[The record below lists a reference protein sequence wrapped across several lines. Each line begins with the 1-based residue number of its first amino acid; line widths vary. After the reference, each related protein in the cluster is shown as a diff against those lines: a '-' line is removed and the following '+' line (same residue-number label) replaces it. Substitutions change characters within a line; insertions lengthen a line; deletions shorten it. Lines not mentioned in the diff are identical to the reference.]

1 MRRIARLRRP
11 SGLHPTSTIPR
22 ATAGPSI
29 SSQRFSS
36 SSPILTSRRVTPISA
51 YPSNLSRFYSTKDS
65 KPTTTEELE
74 SVTSQFA
81 EPLEA
86 EDDLSLVEDLDT
98 IEGAEEYEETWTP
111 YVVPQEL
118 RDASSPAD
126 IADVDYKPATDG
138 SKLETVG
145 GVAKWW
151 DAEDHWHSS
160 GNFVSFRPKE
170 KITDAALLEINVRRA
185 VVEALAL
192 RQSGG
197 EDKLLGLWNTDVPKE
212 DLMKMLGVEVKSDA
226 TIGGDAQAVAEMLE
240 FKPVEVSLEE
250 GSVFDA
256 APETIGAEEAKEIVE
271 SWDQSWKSVQLAD
284 PRLRFA
290 VTKRV
295 FQLTGHLI
303 PDHRLPLLSDVSSV
317 LQTITTPPKPVTLTQ
332 EIQENRQELVN
343 MPNVSVATKR
353 VTKAHKEE
361 KLGRLKIM
369 QAELEKRGLPLWGHG
384 GAMKGKNLQWLKGG
398 A

>member
-11 SGLHPTSTIPR
+11 SCLPTTSTVPR
-22 ATAGPSI
+22 TTCGPHI

-36 SSPILTSRRVTPISA
+36 SSSTLTSRRVTPISA
-51 YPSNLSRFYSTKDS
+51 SPIRFYSTNQP
-65 KPTTTEELE
+65 KPTSTEEVELPEETE
-74 SVTSQFA
+74 SLQA
-81 EPLEA
+81 K
-86 EDDLSLVEDLDT
+86 DDLPIIEDIPVDA
-98 IEGAEEYEETWTP
+98 IEGAEEYEETWSPYATP
-111 YVVPQEL
+111 IEL
-118 RDASSPAD
+118 RDASRPAD
-126 IADVDYKPATDG
+126 IADVEYKPATDG

-151 DAEDHWHSS
+151 DAEDNWHSS

-170 KITDAALLEINVRRA
+170 KITDAKLLEVNVRRA

-192 RQSGG
+192 KQTGG
-197 EDKLLGLWNTDVPKE
+197 EDRLLGLWNTDVPKE
-212 DLMKMLGVEVKSDA
+212 DLIKMLGVEVRSDA
-226 TIGGDAQAVAEMLE
+226 TIGSDAQAVAEMLE
-240 FKPVEVSLEE
+240 FKPMEVSLEE
-250 GSVFDA
+250 GSAFDA
-256 APETIGAEEAKEIVE
+256 QAEAIGAEEAQEIVE
-271 SWDQSWKSVQLAD
+271 SWDQSWKSVQLTD

-295 FQLTGHLI
+295 FQLTGQLV
-303 PDHRLPLLSDVSSV
+303 PDHRLPLLSDVSSL

-332 EIQENRQELVN
+332 EIQLNRQELVN

-384 GAMKGKNLQWLKGG
+384 GAMKGKDLERLRGG